1 MQEVHSPLQPGTTI
15 RGRYVVEDILGN
27 RSFSSIY
34 LVRDQR
40 NNQKHFVLKEVP
52 DPGWK
57 DRFPISFGPKWFKRL
72 EHPAL
77 PHIYQIFNDGRN
89 NRAFMLVDYIEGLN
103 LEILQ
108 QGRPERLFP
117 LIQVVSLIAPIM
129 NAVTHLH
136 SQRHPVIHGDIK
148 PSNIIVRKEGGL
160 PVLVGFSLVKE
171 VATDTTLTFDRYR
184 APGYKAPEQY
194 SGATD
199 PRTDIYALGAVLY
212 TLLTG
217 SVPASALY
225 RARHLSE
232 KKPDPLY
239 PMDKIA
245 SDITVDLASVIHRAM
260 SI

>member
-1 MQEVHSPLQPGTTI
+1 MQKLYTPLQPGTKI

-27 RSFSSIY
+27 RRFGSVY
-34 LVRDQR
+34 LVSDQR
-40 NNQKHFVLKEVP
+40 NNQKQFVLKEMP

-57 DRFPISFGPKWFKRL
+57 DRFSISFGSKWFKRL
-72 EHPAL
+72 ENPAL

-108 QGRPERLFP
+108 QGRPERRFP

-160 PVLVGFSLVKE
+160 PALVGFSLVKE
-171 VATDTTLTFDRYR
+171 VVTDTTLTFGRYR
-184 APGYKAPEQY
+184 APEQY

-225 RARHLSE
+225 RERRLGE

-239 PMDKIA
+239 PME
-245 SDITVDLASVIHRAM
+245 R
-260 SI
+260 